1 MPVHTVTLTVALRIT
16 DNEARSALEAVR
28 VKMGVGQVVGLAR
41 EDVWSL
47 DVDAPSAEE
56 ARAAVAR
63 LVEGTNLFANP
74 NKHRHSLDEQPL
86 AADEVAVLV
95 SDRESGQAASMLEAV
110 RRSGDR
116 SVVAARR
123 RARWRIRLGSPPSPG
138 QPGLLDLIR
147 SIAVAEGRTEG
158 LLANPHSQTVT
169 AVLPWGDENPLVA

>member
-1 MPVHTVTLTVALRIT
+1 MPTHTVTLTVALRIT

-28 VKMGVGQVVGLAR
+28 VKMGIAAVVGLAR

-47 DVDAPSAEE
+47 DVEAASAED

-74 NKHRHSLDEQPL
+74 NKHRHSLDDAPL
-86 AADEVAVLV
+86 APDEVAVLV
-95 SDRESGQAASMLEAV
+95 SDRESWQAVSMLEAV
-110 RRSGDR
+110 RRAGDR
-116 SVVAARR
+116 SVVASRR
-123 RARWRIRLGSPPSPG
+123 CARWRIRLENPPSPG

-169 AVLPWGDENPLVA
+169 AVLPWGDETPLVT